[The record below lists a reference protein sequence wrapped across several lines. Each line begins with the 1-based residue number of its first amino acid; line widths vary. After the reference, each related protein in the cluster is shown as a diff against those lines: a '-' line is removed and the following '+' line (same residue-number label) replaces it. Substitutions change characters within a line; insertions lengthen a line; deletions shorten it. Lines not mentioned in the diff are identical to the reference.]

1 MQQVRRQKEYSTMKK
16 HKKSTIE
23 GTMCPKMKTY
33 RRRTK
38 KTVHLSQEL
47 INEILLRLPVK
58 SLVRFKCV
66 SEGTERLVFFEP
78 SAPEIRSI
86 DFNASLYD
94 DSASVALKLNF
105 LPPKPY
111 DVRIRGF
118 HGQLAYPPII
128 APSKNV
134 MFLTFLYGF
143 WYDPSTDDYLVV
155 KVFCHACSAVSAN

>member
-1 MQQVRRQKEYSTMKK
+1 MSVSN
-16 HKKSTIE
+16 
-23 GTMCPKMKTY
+23 
-33 RRRTK
+33 
-38 KTVHLSQEL
+38 V
-47 INEILLRLPVK
+47 
-58 SLVRFKCV
+58 CV
-66 SEGTERLVFFEP
+66 SGFPLSLISTFHYHILNVQPKAQRLVFFEP

-111 DVRIRGF
+111 DVRIRGSCRGLVLLECCQSLWVWNPSTGF